1 MANQELVMETTYGRK
16 DKCKT
21 EFKAVVNKVIVTG
34 VIIATLM
41 GGTITPALAATNN
54 NAQMYGNSAIT
65 HVETGYN
72 IENSIITIKNTIAA
86 INEMRT
92 NGSVN
97 DEDLKLLANQLYTLE
112 KSVSMNGGEVTPEII
127 SVINE
132 AEKSVA
138 GLTGNGAEKVEIA
151 LAVVKSV
158 LGIEDSVTLSDYK
171 AGGEIGQSVSLS
183 DIQGH
188 WGEKAIKAMSQNGSI
203 KGYEDGTFKPDKTI
217 SRSEF
222 LAIAIRSTYPDYT
235 PAQAGDNWWA
245 GEYNKAIEKGI
256 IAESEMPR
264 SEMDA
269 PIRREEMTMIMVRC
283 VEGKGET
290 LYGNATGVSRT
301 LGDYYKTGEYYRSF
315 LIKAYSNGLIAGKPG
330 NLFDPQGSATRAE
343 AATVLYRIE
352 NKSERVTP
360 AYRPTGSGTTVV
372 DVNAPITITEGAERT
387 NRLAREGDTVIKADG
402 SSVVL
407 KKGPNGVLGEGQGVA
422 PDLGFYYN
430 VAGANPSRVVDG
442 KMFTGG
448 QLESWDNSIGSNV
461 AGDFYYVHPLTGEGH
476 WGNEWSVIAGASYD
490 KLTDAGIV
498 GKYEGE
504 VSADK
509 QSVWDATIEDWIP
522 LYCNP
527 EYVK

>member
-1 MANQELVMETTYGRK
+1 MK
-16 DKCKT
+16 
-21 EFKAVVNKVIVTG
+21 KVITSILTG
-34 VIIATLM
+34 IMLISSLSVSAANNGLDTTPQITAQYSTLSVAENVAEIRAT
-41 GGTITPALAATNN
+41 IN
-54 NAQMYGNSAIT
+54 
-65 HVETGYN
+65 
-72 IENSIITIKNTIAA
+72 A
-86 INEMRT
+86 INEMRA

-97 DEDLKLLANQLYTLE
+97 DEDLKLLAKQLYTLE

-138 GLTGNGAEKVEIA
+138 GLTGSGAEKVEIA
-151 LAVVKSV
+151 LAVAKSV

-235 PAQAGDNWWA
+235 PAQAGDKWWA

-290 LYGNATGVSRT
+290 LYGNATGVSGT

-352 NKSERVTP
+352 NKSGRVKP
-360 AYRPTGSGTTVV
+360 AYRPTSSGATVV

-422 PDLGFYYN
+422 PDLGLRYCPE
-430 VAGANPSRVVDG
+430 GDNPSTVADG

-448 QLESWDNSIGSNV
+448 SIGRWTNSIGSYV
-461 AGDFYYVHPLTGEGH
+461 IGDFYYVHPLTGEGH
-476 WGNEWSVIAGASYD
+476 WGNEWSVIAGVSYD

-527 EYVK
+527 HYVK

>member
-1 MANQELVMETTYGRK
+1 MKKIL
-16 DKCKT
+16 CSLI
-21 EFKAVVNKVIVTG
+21 VIVMF
-34 VIIATLM
+34 ISSL
-41 GGTITPALAATNN
+41 
-54 NAQMYGNSAIT
+54 
-65 HVETGYN
+65 
-72 IENSIITIKNTIAA
+72 
-86 INEMRT
+86 
-92 NGSVN
+92 
-97 DEDLKLLANQLYTLE
+97 
-112 KSVSMNGGEVTPEII
+112 SVSA
-127 SVINE
+127 S
-132 AEKSVA
+132 A
-138 GLTGNGAEKVEIA
+138 
-151 LAVVKSV
+151 
-158 LGIEDSVTLSDYK
+158 DY
-171 AGGEIGQSVSLS
+171 S
-183 DIQGH
+183 DINGH
-188 WGEKAIKAMSQNGSI
+188 WGQTYIQAMANKGSI

-222 LAIAIRSTYPDYT
+222 LAIAIRSCYPDYT
-235 PAQAGDNWWA
+235 PAQAGDTWWA

-264 SEMDA
+264 SEMDV

-290 LYGNATGVSRT
+290 LYGNAIGVSRT

-430 VAGANPSRVVDG
+430 VVGDNPARVVDG

-448 QLESWDNSIGSNV
+448 SIGRMTSSIGKTV
-461 AGDFYYVHPLTGEGH
+461 VGDFYYVHPLTGEGH
-476 WGNEWSVIAGASYD
+476 WGKEWSLIYRASYD
-490 KLTDAGIV
+490 KMLEAGIE
-498 GKYEGE
+498 GKYDGE
-504 VSADK
+504 ISPDK
-509 QSVWDATIEDWIP
+509 QLVWDADGGEWMP
-522 LYCNP
+522 VYNGKNL
-527 EYVK
+527 K

>member
-1 MANQELVMETTYGRK
+1 MANQELVMETTHGRK
-16 DKCKT
+16 GKCKT
-21 EFKAVVNKVIVTG
+21 EFKAVVNKVLVTG
-34 VIIATLM
+34 VVLATLM
-41 GGTITPALAATNN
+41 SSTITPALAATN
-54 NAQMYGNSAIT
+54 YSSTPYSSSAIT
-65 HVETGYN
+65 HVESGY
-72 IENSIITIKNTIAA
+72 SIQDSITSIKNTISV
-86 INEMRT
+86 INEMRG
-92 NGSVN
+92 NGTVTDS
-97 DEDLKLLANQLYTLE
+97 ELSTLANQLYMLE

-127 SVINE
+127 EVVNE
-132 AEKSVA
+132 AEKSVI
-138 GLTGNGAEKVEIA
+138 GLTGSGAEKVNIA
-151 LAVVKSV
+151 LTVVKSI
-158 LGIEDSVTLSDYK
+158 LGIEEAVTLDDFK
-171 AGGEIGQSVSLS
+171 AGSTVSLS

-188 WGEKAIKAMSQNGSI
+188 WGESAIKSMVQKGAI

-235 PAQAGDNWWA
+235 PAGAGDAWWA

-256 IAESEMPR
+256 ITENEMSR

-283 VEGKGET
+283 VEGKGES
-290 LYGNATGVSRT
+290 LYGNATGVTRT
-301 LGDYYKTGEYYRSF
+301 LGDYYKTGEYYRTY

-352 NKSERVTP
+352 NKDARVKP
-360 AYRPTGSGTTVV
+360 AYKPVSSGGTVV

-430 VAGANPSRVVDG
+430 VVGDNPARVVDG

-448 QLESWDNSIGSNV
+448 SIGRMTSSIGKTV
-461 AGDFYYVHPLTGEGH
+461 VGDFYYVHPLTGEGH
-476 WGNEWSVIAGASYD
+476 WGKEWSLIYRASYD
-490 KLTDAGIV
+490 KMLEAGIE
-498 GKYEGE
+498 GKYDGE
-504 VSADK
+504 ISPDK
-509 QSVWDATIEDWIP
+509 QLVWDADGGEWMP
-522 LYCNP
+522 VYNGKNL
-527 EYVK
+527 K

>member
-1 MANQELVMETTYGRK
+1 MANQELVMETTHGRK
-16 DKCKT
+16 GKCKT
-21 EFKAVVNKVIVTG
+21 EFKAVVNKVLVTG
-34 VIIATLM
+34 VVLATLM
-41 GGTITPALAATNN
+41 SSTITPALAATN
-54 NAQMYGNSAIT
+54 YSSTPYSSSAIT
-65 HVETGYN
+65 HVESGY
-72 IENSIITIKNTIAA
+72 SIQDSITSIKNTISV
-86 INEMRT
+86 INEMRG
-92 NGSVN
+92 NGTVTDS
-97 DEDLKLLANQLYTLE
+97 ELSTLANQLYMLE

-127 SVINE
+127 EVVNE
-132 AEKSVA
+132 AEKSVI
-138 GLTGNGAEKVEIA
+138 GLTGSGAEKVNIA
-151 LAVVKSV
+151 LTVVKSI
-158 LGIEDSVTLSDYK
+158 LGIEEAVTLDDFK
-171 AGGEIGQSVSLS
+171 AGSTVSLS

-188 WGEKAIKAMSQNGSI
+188 WGESAIKSMVQKGAI

-235 PAQAGDNWWA
+235 PAGVGDAWWT

-256 IAESEMPR
+256 ITENEMSR

-283 VEGKGET
+283 VEGKGES
-290 LYGNATGVSRT
+290 LYGNATGVTRT
-301 LGDYYKTGEYYRSF
+301 LGDYYKTGEYYRTY

-352 NKSERVTP
+352 NKDARVTP
-360 AYRPTGSGTTVV
+360 AYKPTGSGTVV

-407 KKGPNGVLGEGQGVA
+407 KKGPNGVLGEGQGVS

-430 VAGANPSRVVDG
+430 VAGDNPSRVEDG
-442 KMFTGG
+442 KKFMGG
-448 QLESWDNSIGSNV
+448 SREHWVSSVGAPVVS
-461 AGDFYYVHPLTGEGH
+461 DFYYVHPLTGEGH
-476 WGNEWSVIAGASYD
+476 WGSEWDVIATASYN
-490 KLTDAGIV
+490 KISGAGIE
-498 GKYEGE
+498 GKYDGE
-504 VSADK
+504 ISADK
-509 QSVWDATIEDWIP
+509 QLIWRDVIGDWVY

-527 EYVK
+527 QYVK